1 MPCVAR
7 IRNLYYLF
15 LRTDTLVLSV
25 EKSNKAYNTVTWA
38 LGIHSGAAYLKDL
51 ESVIYT
57 SHYLLFF
64 KITRKM
70 LARVSGAKNR
80 YAGRPPLLS

>member
-7 IRNLYYLF
+7 IHNPYYLF

-25 EKSNKAYNTVTWA
+25 DNCNKSYNTVTRA
-38 LGIHSGAAYLKDL
+38 LGIHSGAAHLKDL
-51 ESVIYT
+51 ESVICT
-57 SHYLLFF
+57 SHYLPLF

-80 YAGRPPLLS
+80 YAGRPPLLN